1 MENINITPEHLT
13 KLKNNNILEKIK
25 VKFDDDD
32 EHLEQYYDNDG
43 LLEKL
48 LKNPNGKSKN
58 SETAAYVYALNNKM
72 TKLSSELINLT
83 KLKETQI
90 DDYNLLNLNLKNKL
104 KVALQENSDLKYIGF
119 AILLLNSLFFIS
131 SFDRS

>member
-1 MENINITPEHLT
+1 MENINITPENLT
-13 KLKNNNILEKIK
+13 KHKNNRILEKIK

-32 EHLEQYYDNDG
+32 EYLEQYYDNDG

-90 DDYNLLNLNLKNKL
+90 DDYNLLNLNLKNSFCKP
-104 KVALQENSDLKYIGF
+104 
-119 AILLLNSLFFIS
+119 S
-131 SFDRS
+131 SIRLI

>member
-1 MENINITPEHLT
+1 MENINIIPDDLT

>member
-1 MENINITPEHLT
+1 MENINITPEDLT